1 MTDVEDI
8 ETKNRF
14 PWLLVLAALLVLA
27 LIWWLTG
34 ANTDTELSE
43 EQIETAQE
51 ITPDELEAS
60 ATDLENLQEA
70 TRPEETV
77 EIEAEEPFD
86 GDGEFAEPVVEALER
101 EE

>member
-14 PWLLVLAALLVLA
+14 PWLLVLAALAVLA
-27 LIWWLTG
+27 LIWWLTAG
-34 ANTDTELSE
+34 DTDTELSE

-51 ITPDELEAS
+51 ITPDELEADTVD
-60 ATDLENLQEA
+60 ATNLEEA
-70 TRPEETV
+70 TPPDV
-77 EIEAEEPFD
+77 VVEAEEPFD
-86 GDGEFAEPVVEALER
+86 GDATIAEPVDEALER